1 MFVVRRS
8 FRGPRG
14 PISAGSIVEPV
25 DIRNFKYRLQAKHIV
40 EVTEQNFN
48 SYRVFFKQRFGVDIG
63 AAKELEERKKM
74 LASKCAKL
82 KLELPEDLTIEQLEQ
97 AIIEAETKVAA
108 EAKAE
113 AEAEIK
119 VAAEVKVAK
128 VTIK

>member
-14 PISAGSIVEPV
+14 PITAGSIVEPA
-25 DIRNFKYRLQAKHIV
+25 DIRNFRYRLQEKHII

-63 AAKELEERKKM
+63 AAKELKERKKM
-74 LASKCAKL
+74 PASKCAKL
-82 KLELPEDLTIEQLEQ
+82 NLERPENLTIEQLEQ
-97 AIIEAETKVAA
+97 AIIDT
-108 EAKAE
+108 EAKAK
-113 AEAEIK
+113 AK

-128 VTIK
+128 VTTK

>member
-14 PISAGSIVEPV
+14 PISAGSMIEPA
-25 DIRNFKYRLQAKHIV
+25 DIRNFRYRLQEKHII

-82 KLELPEDLTIEQLEQ
+82 KLELPEQ
-97 AIIEAETKVAA
+97 AIIDA

-113 AEAEIK
+113 TKAEAK
-119 VAAEVKVAK
+119 SKTVVKAITK
-128 VTIK
+128 

>member
-14 PISAGSIVEPV
+14 PISAGSIIEPA
-25 DIRNFKYRLQAKHIV
+25 DIRNFRYRLQEKHII

-97 AIIEAETKVAA
+97 AIIDA

-113 AEAEIK
+113 AK

-128 VTIK
+128 VTAK

>member
-14 PISAGSIVEPV
+14 PISAGSIIEPV
-25 DIRNFKYRLQAKHIV
+25 DIRNFRYRLQEKHII

-82 KLELPEDLTIEQLEQ
+82 KLELPEDITIEQLEQ
-97 AIIEAETKVAA
+97 AIIDA

-113 AEAEIK
+113 AKADAEAK
-119 VAAEVKVAK
+119 AKTVVKAITK
-128 VTIK
+128 

>member
-14 PISAGSIVEPV
+14 PITAGSIVEPA
-25 DIRNFKYRLQAKHIV
+25 DIRNFRYRLQEKHII

-63 AAKELEERKKM
+63 AAKELEERKKT
-74 LASKCAKL
+74 LASKGAKL
-82 KLELPEDLTIEQLEQ
+82 KPENLTITQLE
-97 AIIEAETKVAA
+97 
-108 EAKAE
+108 KAE
-113 AEAEIK
+113 AETK

-128 VTIK
+128 VTTK

>member
-14 PISAGSIVEPV
+14 PISAGSIIEPA
-25 DIRNFKYRLQAKHIV
+25 DIRNFRYRLQEKHII

-82 KLELPEDLTIEQLEQ
+82 ELPEDITIEQPEQ
-97 AIIEAETKVAA
+97 AIIDA

-113 AEAEIK
+113 AK
-119 VAAEVKVAK
+119 SKTVVKAITK
-128 VTIK
+128 

>member
-14 PISAGSIVEPV
+14 PISAGSIIEPA
-25 DIRNFKYRLQAKHIV
+25 DIRNFRYRLQEKHII

-63 AAKELEERKKM
+63 AAKEL
-74 LASKCAKL
+74 ASKCAKL
-82 KLELPEDLTIEQLEQ
+82 EQLEQ
-97 AIIEAETKVAA
+97 AIIDA
-108 EAKAE
+108 EAKA
-113 AEAEIK
+113 AT
-119 VAAEVKVAK
+119 EVKVAK

>member
-14 PISAGSIVEPV
+14 PISAGSIIEPAN
-25 DIRNFKYRLQAKHIV
+25 IRNFRYRLQEKHII

-74 LASKCAKL
+74 LASKCT
-82 KLELPEDLTIEQLEQ
+82 KLELPEQ
-97 AIIEAETKVAA
+97 AIIDA

-113 AEAEIK
+113 AKSKI
-119 VAAEVKVAK
+119 VVKAITK
-128 VTIK
+128 

>member
-14 PISAGSIVEPV
+14 PISAGSIIEPA
-25 DIRNFKYRLQAKHIV
+25 DIRNFRYRLQEKHII

-97 AIIEAETKVAA
+97 AIIDA

-113 AEAEIK
+113 AKAGAEAK
-119 VAAEVKVAK
+119 AKAEVKAAK

>member
-14 PISAGSIVEPV
+14 PISAGSIIEPV
-25 DIRNFKYRLQAKHIV
+25 DIRNFRYRLQEKHII

-63 AAKELEERKKM
+63 AAKELEERTKM

-82 KLELPEDLTIEQLEQ
+82 ELPEYTTIEPLEQ
-97 AIIEAETKVAA
+97 AKA
-108 EAKAE
+108 EAKAK
-113 AEAEIK
+113 AKA
-119 VAAEVKVAK
+119 KVAK
-128 VTIK
+128 VITK

>member
-14 PISAGSIVEPV
+14 PISAGSIIEPA
-25 DIRNFKYRLQAKHIV
+25 DIRNFRYRLQEKHII